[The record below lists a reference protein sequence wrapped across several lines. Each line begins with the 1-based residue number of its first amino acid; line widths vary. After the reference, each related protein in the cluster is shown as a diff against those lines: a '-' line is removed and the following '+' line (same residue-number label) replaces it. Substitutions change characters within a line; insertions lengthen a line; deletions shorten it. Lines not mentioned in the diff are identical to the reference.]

1 MSQSVPRASRPGN
14 HPAGQ
19 PGNWT
24 DSQLRGHEHLR
35 EPGSQAASHGASQP
49 NSHCRSTGEARTT
62 VFQAESL
69 MSFASM
75 FSLMSFASMF
85 FFCEKL
91 HKYPQ
96 KKRTR
101 KKRTRKQ
108 RRDSAN
114 FCLKNY
120 GISASKTTEFF
131 VDVVFEYVFFAS
143 GNLVRGR
150 CCP

>member
-24 DSQLRGHEHLR
+24 DSQLRGHEYLR

-62 VFQAESL
+62 IFQTESL

-75 FSLMSFASMF
+75 FSLMSFASM

-108 RRDSAN
+108 RRDSA
-114 FCLKNY
+114 
-120 GISASKTTEFF
+120 SKTTEFPMRKL
-131 VDVVFEYVFFAS
+131 VQS
-143 GNLVRGR
+143 GSLVGAR